1 MRAVRFDEFGDYD
14 VLKVVDVPEPAAQAG
29 ELLVRMRAA
38 AVNSFDNSAR
48 RGAIPQVTP
57 PATPGNEG
65 VGVVVAGA
73 GVPIGTRVMLAGP
86 FGFGRPGTWQ
96 EYVVAAPS
104 EAIPV
109 PGTLSDVEAAAVP
122 VAYQAAQLALVCGCA
137 LMPGMSLLIPGV
149 GGSVANAAIQLA
161 RAQGARR
168 VITSAGRT
176 DKAERAAELGYA
188 DVIDLSRESLSD
200 GVRRLTNGTGVD
212 VALDTIGGPIT
223 GEALASVGR
232 NGLVVVMG
240 YAGGTAPTIDV
251 MHLIWKPARIVG
263 FNGMFQP
270 PEAFAEAW
278 AVILR
283 LLTDGEVKPLIDRMY
298 PLEQAAEASRHLAE
312 DRPLGKVVL
321 TM

>member
-1 MRAVRFDEFGDYD
+1 
-14 VLKVVDVPEPAAQAG
+14 
-29 ELLVRMRAA
+29 
-38 AVNSFDNSAR
+38 
-48 RGAIPQVTP
+48 
-57 PATPGNEG
+57 
-65 VGVVVAGA
+65 
-73 GVPIGTRVMLAGP
+73 
-86 FGFGRPGTWQ
+86 
-96 EYVVAAPS
+96 
-104 EAIPV
+104 
-109 PGTLSDVEAAAVP
+109 
-122 VAYQAAQLALVCGCA
+122 
-137 LMPGMSLLIPGV
+137 MPGMSLLIPGV

-278 AVILR
+278 SVILR

-298 PLEQAAEASRHLAE
+298 PLEQAAEASRYLAE

>member
-14 VLKVVDVPEPAAQAG
+14 VLRVVDVPRPVARPG
-29 ELLVRMRAA
+29 EVVVRMRAA
-38 AVNSFDNSAR
+38 AVNPFDNSVR

-57 PATPGNEG
+57 PSIPGNEG
-65 VGVVVAGA
+65 MGVVVAGD
-73 GVPIGTRVMLAGP
+73 GRPIDTRVMLAGP

-96 EYVVAAPS
+96 EYVVASPT

-109 PGTLSDVEAAAVP
+109 PELLTDVEAAAVP
-122 VAYQAAQLALVCGCA
+122 VAYQAAQLALMRGCA
-137 LMPGMSLLIPGV
+137 LAPGMSLLIPGV

-161 RAQGARR
+161 HAQGAGR
-168 VITSAGRT
+168 VITSAGNT
-176 DKAERAAELGYA
+176 DKAERAAGMGYT
-188 DVIDLSRESLSD
+188 DVIDLSHESLSA
-200 GVRRLTNGTGVD
+200 GVRRLTDGLGVD

-223 GEALASVGR
+223 GEAVASVGR

-251 MHLIWKPARIVG
+251 MHLIWKPARIAG

-270 PEAFAEAW
+270 PQAQADAW
-278 AVILR
+278 SVILP
-283 LLTDGEVKPLIDRMY
+283 LLSDGQVRPLIDRTY

-312 DRPLGKVVL
+312 DRPFGKVVL
-321 TM
+321 TL

>member
-1 MRAVRFDEFGDYD
+1 
-14 VLKVVDVPEPAAQAG
+14 
-29 ELLVRMRAA
+29 
-38 AVNSFDNSAR
+38 
-48 RGAIPQVTP
+48 
-57 PATPGNEG
+57 
-65 VGVVVAGA
+65 
-73 GVPIGTRVMLAGP
+73 MLAGP

-122 VAYQAAQLALVCGCA
+122 VAYQAAQLALVRGCA

-200 GVRRLTNGTGVD
+200 GVRRLTDGTGVD

-278 AVILR
+278 SVILR